1 MSAKKKT
8 DDLDEE
14 ILERLEGGGGGG
26 GIVTSNSGPGAG
38 VLALAGLLPLLA
50 MGAVFVFLF
59 CIARIPAGRVGVA
72 YSVFGGVLPVEY
84 EMGWHLKWPW
94 IDITLYSIQT
104 QDYTMSIL
112 QGEGKRTGD
121 DRITALTSEGLN
133 VDLDLTVLYKIDPK
147 MADEIHT
154 TLGETYDEKV
164 IRTNIRST
172 IRKVA
177 ATHTAKEIY
186 SEKRKQVEQEIRDD
200 ITAILKPYHILV
212 TDLLLRN
219 VELPPQ
225 LKSSIEEK
233 QVAEQRALRM
243 EYVLNE
249 ETKKAKQR
257 MIEAEG
263 IANATVIKAAGE
275 ALAIQRIQ
283 EQFGTKDPQSVL
295 GYYYIKT
302 LDRTDLQTVIVPTDS
317 GVPVFLPA
325 GAVGKGV
332 A

>member
-1 MSAKKKT
+1 MTAKKKM
-8 DDLDEE
+8 DDLDDE
-14 ILERLEGGGGGG
+14 ILERLEGGGGS
-26 GIVTSNSGPGAG
+26 VTSNAGPGAG

-59 CIARIPAGRVGVA
+59 CIARVPAGHVGVA
-72 YSVFGGVLPVEY
+72 YSVFGGVLPIEY
-84 EMGWHLKWPW
+84 DMGWHFKWPW

-104 QDYTMSIL
+104 QDYTMSL
-112 QGEGKRTGD
+112 MQGEGQRTGD

-133 VDLDLTVLYKIDPK
+133 VDLDLTVLFKIEPDK
-147 MADEIHT
+147 ADVIHT
-154 TLGETYDEKV
+154 SLGETYGEKV
-164 IRTNIRST
+164 IRTNIRSA

-186 SEKRKQVEQEIRDD
+186 SEQRKAVEQEIRDS
-200 ITAILKPYHILV
+200 ITATLQPYHIMV

-225 LKSSIEEK
+225 LKSSIEAK
-233 QVAEQRALRM
+233 QVAEQSALRM

-249 ETKKAKQR
+249 ETKKAQQR

-263 IANATVIKAAGE
+263 IANATIIKANGE
-275 ALAIQRIQ
+275 ARAIKRIQ
-283 EQFGTKDPQSVL
+283 EEFGTKDPKSVL

-302 LDRTDLQTVIVPTDS
+302 LDRTDLQTIIVPTDS

-325 GAVGKGV
+325 GAVEKSV

>member
-1 MSAKKKT
+1 
-8 DDLDEE
+8 
-14 ILERLEGGGGGG
+14 
-26 GIVTSNSGPGAG
+26 
-38 VLALAGLLPLLA
+38 
-50 MGAVFVFLF
+50 
-59 CIARIPAGRVGVA
+59 
-72 YSVFGGVLPVEY
+72 
-84 EMGWHLKWPW
+84 
-94 IDITLYSIQT
+94 
-104 QDYTMSIL
+104 
-112 QGEGKRTGD
+112 
-121 DRITALTSEGLN
+121 
-133 VDLDLTVLYKIDPK
+133 
-147 MADEIHT
+147 
-154 TLGETYDEKV
+154 
-164 IRTNIRST
+164 
-172 IRKVA
+172 
-177 ATHTAKEIY
+177 
-186 SEKRKQVEQEIRDD
+186 
-200 ITAILKPYHILV
+200 
-212 TDLLLRN
+212 